1 LDFWENVGYDQ
12 SAPHVPRK
20 AQRKRRKRIKKPYEG
35 TDSIEHGLPGVAIEN
50 EFLRSYRRLQTSI
63 TSVH

>member
-12 SAPHVPRK
+12 STPHVPRK

-35 TDSIEHGLPGVAIEN
+35 TDSIEHGLPVVAIEN
-50 EFLRSYRRLQTSI
+50 EFLR
-63 TSVH
+63 